1 MVGILVAAGLGGSMG
16 TLVWKPVAP
25 GVWQAQVGRRDLPT
39 LMTAA
44 GGTPAK
50 VGLEGLGRGLAAD
63 SGSSGMAAGGFAS
76 ARIPIEPS
84 EKIYGLGLQMHGLNR
99 RDGIYRLR
107 VDHYSSGNERL
118 HAPVPLYVSSRGY
131 AVLFDTS
138 RPITVSVGIGNQR
151 GAPNPPARDRN
162 TDPAWDAQPF
172 SGAVEAS
179 VQGPGLT
186 IYWFEGPTPM
196 QAVQR
201 YNLFC
206 GGGAMPPRWALGF
219 WHRTPSLADQNAV
232 SSEVSEFEK
241 RGFPIDVI
249 GLEPGWQSSSYPCTF
264 EWSAKR
270 FPNPGRFVKDM
281 SVKGVRVN
289 LWTNPYVSEKS
300 PIYEALEGHFGSHM
314 VWLGA
319 VPDMMQPAA
328 QKTLTDYFQNEHLR
342 IGVSGYKIDEVDGFD
357 NWLWPDHA
365 AFPSGLSGVQMRQ
378 VYGLLWQRT
387 LEDLYR
393 KEGRRSFG
401 LVRGSNAGSSR
412 FPYAIY
418 SDTYDHR
425 EYLTGMISTGF
436 AGVLW
441 CAEARDAANGEEW
454 VRRMQ
459 TAAVSHIAQL
469 NAWASGTKPWSFPG
483 FEDAVR
489 SAMRLRIQ
497 LVPYLYTAFAKY
509 HFEGL
514 PVIRPMA
521 LVDGGQEM
529 DQFLLGD
536 DLLAAPML
544 TGQRSRKVRLP
555 KGRWFDFHTGVLV
568 GSGETIE
575 VQPGLETI
583 PLFVRDGALIPALPT
598 GVKNASYGESEPFEV
613 RRYGAAHARGWLYD
627 DDGTSFAY
635 EQGAYAMR
643 ELQVGTDGALVSNLK
658 SGKPSLGGR
667 KLNLRAMGGT

>member
-1 MVGILVAAGLGGSMG
+1 MVGVLVATGLAGSVASLA
-16 TLVWKPVAP
+16 WKPVAP

-39 LMTAA
+39 LLSAA
-44 GGTPAK
+44 GGKPAK
-50 VGLEGLGRGLAAD
+50 AGLDALGRGDAAD
-63 SGSSGMAAGGFAS
+63 TGATGMIAGGFAS
-76 ARIPIEPS
+76 ARIPIEPT

-107 VDHYSSGNERL
+107 VDHYASGNERL

-138 RPITVSVGIGNQR
+138 RPVTVSVGIGSLR
-151 GAPNPPARDRN
+151 GAKNPPARDRN
-162 TDPAWDAQPF
+162 TDPKWDPQPP

-186 IYWFEGPTPM
+186 VYWFEGPTPM

-232 SSEVSEFEK
+232 VGEVSEFEK

-249 GLEPGWQSSSYPCTF
+249 GLEPGWQSRSYPCTF
-264 EWSAKR
+264 EWSGKR
-270 FPNPGRFVKDM
+270 FPNPDLFVTGM
-281 SVKGVRVN
+281 ASRGVHVN
-289 LWTNPYVSEKS
+289 LWTNPYVAEQS
-300 PIYEALEGHFGSHM
+300 PIYGALKEHFGSHL

-319 VPDMMQPAA
+319 VPDMMQPA
-328 QKTLTDYFQNEHLR
+328 TRRILGDYFQKEHLR

-378 VYGLLWQRT
+378 IYGLLWQRT
-387 LEDLYR
+387 LEDVYR
-393 KEGRRSFG
+393 GQERRSFG
-401 LVRGSNAGSSR
+401 LVRGSNAGASR

-489 SAMRLRIQ
+489 SAMKLRIQ

-529 DQFLLGD
+529 DQFMLGD
-536 DLLAAPML
+536 DLLVAPML
-544 TGQRSRKVRLP
+544 TGQKARKVRLP
-555 KGRWFDFHTGVLV
+555 RGRWFDYQTGELA
-568 GSGETIE
+568 GGGETIE
-575 VQPGLETI
+575 VQPNLETI
-583 PLFVRDGALIPALPT
+583 PIFVRDGALIPTLPASA
-598 GVKNASYGESEPFEV
+598 KNATYGANARLEV
-613 RRYGAAHARGWLYD
+613 RRYGSAPAHGWLYN
-627 DDGTSFAY
+627 DDGATFEY
-635 EQGAYAMR
+635 DRGAYSMS
-643 ELQVGTDGALVSNLK
+643 ELRVGANGQVELVKK
-658 SGKPSLGGR
+658 SGYSAEGQ
-667 KLNLRAMGGT
+667 KLDLVRVGKK